1 MKRGRWAVMAL
12 AAVVIAV
19 AVITGYQPEQDP
31 MPSISS
37 PKHSSRTQRTEGM
50 DSMNL
55 EELPTYDYRQQEIEL
70 YNQNQ
75 RIYGIAYI
83 PETDREY
90 RL

>member
-19 AVITGYQPEQDP
+19 VVITGYQPEQDP

-37 PKHSSRTQRTEGM
+37 PAHSSGTQRTEGM

-55 EELPTYDYRQQEIEL
+55 
-70 YNQNQ
+70 
-75 RIYGIAYI
+75 
-83 PETDREY
+83 
-90 RL
+90 